1 MWKSVKNSR
10 CEFLGFIV
18 LVCLI
23 VGTTLLSAALTPS
36 IAIAQD
42 LRLDRQFPELAAAL
56 ARRDPIAVRNQI
68 DALDPQSKQRVL
80 TALHANRWNP
90 SGAAPGGVPGGL
102 PGNPFGNPQGLGGSN
117 GGAAGGASMANFTE
131 LMRLI
136 ETTITPD
143 QWTNAGGTSTMN
155 PFRQGVRIDPAGVI
169 ERLDPIKIEGGPKL
183 RNVPAPKPDNSYSI
197 LSLSH
202 LGDWQ
207 QPTKLR
213 WISLHQLDRQL
224 KEQMKNGLGAGIA
237 AELLGGLCR
246 IDYVAYD
253 ASSRE
258 WFLGG
263 PAGNIVADAAGDLIH
278 NELKLPPVL
287 LEDLLSIAPRIL
299 RDRGEFGCSIDPDP
313 DRLVSAYKLA
323 GQPGSIRKLRRDP
336 EGWAEEWKETL
347 GRQHANIIGLPAD
360 SPTGYALLIA
370 DAHMKRLALGLE
382 PSVDGVKNY
391 WLETELRGRKSSG
404 SMVRWWFSCLQ
415 SRIPYDPEKKI
426 YHLESPNVQVLSETQ
441 MMDVK
446 GERKVSERQDGAADA
461 FARNF
466 TARFDA
472 LQKAHP
478 IYGRLRHIFDLAIA
492 LELIRNEIDNGS
504 GDKFEV
510 LGNPAYAPRLPIAPK
525 EIDSIV
531 ATRKMG
537 DGSILAIVSGGVSI
551 DTRSIA
557 SRLREP
563 ATLGEKV
570 SLEGSPGESSGSEDS
585 LDKSFWR

>member
-1 MWKSVKNSR
+1 MWKSVTDSR
-10 CEFLGFIV
+10 CGFLDFMV
-18 LVCLI
+18 SVCLL
-23 VGTTLLSAALTPS
+23 VGTTLLSAVLTPS

-224 KEQMKNGLGAGIA
+224 KEQKKNGLGAGIA

-313 DRLVSAYKLA
+313 DRLVSAYQLA

-510 LGNPAYAPRLPIAPK
+510 FGNPAYAPRLPIAPK

-537 DGSILAIVSGGVSI
+537 DGSISAIVSGGVSI

-557 SRLREP
+557 SRLREH

>member
-1 MWKSVKNSR
+1 M
-10 CEFLGFIV
+10 
-18 LVCLI
+18 
-23 VGTTLLSAALTPS
+23 
-36 IAIAQD
+36 
-42 LRLDRQFPELAAAL
+42 
-56 ARRDPIAVRNQI
+56 
-68 DALDPQSKQRVL
+68 
-80 TALHANRWNP
+80 
-90 SGAAPGGVPGGL
+90 
-102 PGNPFGNPQGLGGSN
+102 
-117 GGAAGGASMANFTE
+117 
-131 LMRLI
+131 
-136 ETTITPD
+136 
-143 QWTNAGGTSTMN
+143 
-155 PFRQGVRIDPAGVI
+155 
-169 ERLDPIKIEGGPKL
+169 
-183 RNVPAPKPDNSYSI
+183 
-197 LSLSH
+197 
-202 LGDWQ
+202 
-207 QPTKLR
+207 
-213 WISLHQLDRQL
+213 
-224 KEQMKNGLGAGIA
+224 
-237 AELLGGLCR
+237 
-246 IDYVAYD
+246 
-253 ASSRE
+253 
-258 WFLGG
+258 
-263 PAGNIVADAAGDLIH
+263 
-278 NELKLPPVL
+278 
-287 LEDLLSIAPRIL
+287 
-299 RDRGEFGCSIDPDP
+299 
-313 DRLVSAYKLA
+313 SAYKLA

-510 LGNPAYAPRLPIAPK
+510 FGNPAYAPRLPIAPK

-537 DGSILAIVSGGVSI
+537 DGSISAIVSGGVSI

-557 SRLREP
+557 SRLREH

-585 LDKSFWR
+585 LDKLFWR

>member
-56 ARRDPIAVRNQI
+56 ARRDPIAVRHQF
-68 DALDPQSKQRVL
+68 DALDPQTKQRVL

-90 SGAAPGGVPGGL
+90 SGAAPGGVPGGF

-117 GGAAGGASMANFTE
+117 GGAAGGASMANFSE
-131 LMRLI
+131 LMQLI
-136 ETTITPD
+136 ESTITPD

-197 LSLSH
+197 LSLSQ

-224 KEQMKNGLGAGIA
+224 KEQKKNGLGAGIA

-510 LGNPAYAPRLPIAPK
+510 FGNPAYAPRLPIAPK

-537 DGSILAIVSGGVSI
+537 DGSISAIVSGGVSI

-557 SRLREP
+557 SRLREH

>member
-1 MWKSVKNSR
+1 MWKSVTNSR

-18 LVCLI
+18 LVCLL
-23 VGTTLLSAALTPS
+23 VGTTLLSAVLTPS

-90 SGAAPGGVPGGL
+90 SGAAPGGVPGGFA
-102 PGNPFGNPQGLGGSN
+102 GNPFGNPQGLGGSN
-117 GGAAGGASMANFTE
+117 GGAAGGASMANFSE
-131 LMRLI
+131 LMQLI
-136 ETTITPD
+136 ESTITPD

-169 ERLDPIKIEGGPKL
+169 ERLDPMKIEGGPKL

-197 LSLSH
+197 ISLSQ

-224 KEQMKNGLGAGIA
+224 KEQKETGLGAGIA

-263 PAGNIVADAAGDLIH
+263 PAGNIVADPSGVLIH
-278 NELKLPPVL
+278 NDLKLPPVL
-287 LEDLLSIAPRIL
+287 LEDLLSIAPQVL
-299 RDRGEFGCSIDPDP
+299 RNRGEFGCSIDPDP
-313 DRLVSAYKLA
+313 DRLVTAYKMA
-323 GQPGSIRKLRRDP
+323 RQPASIRNLRRDP
-336 EGWAEEWKETL
+336 DGWAEEWKETL
-347 GRQHANIIGLPAD
+347 GRQHANIIGLPGD

-391 WLETELRGRKSSG
+391 WLETELRGRRSSE

-415 SRIPYDPEKKI
+415 SRIPYDPDKKI
-426 YHLESPNVQVLSETQ
+426 YHLESPNVQVLSEAQ

-446 GERKVSERQDGAADA
+446 GERKVSERQDGAADT
-461 FARNF
+461 FAKNF

-504 GDKFEV
+504 GDKFSV
-510 LGNPAYAPRLPIAPK
+510 LGNPTYAPRLPIAPK

-537 DGSILAIVSGGVSI
+537 DGSISAIVSGGVSI
-551 DTRSIA
+551 DTRAIVT
-557 SRLREP
+557 RLREH
-563 ATLGEKV
+563 ASLSEKV
-570 SLEGSPGESSGSEDS
+570 SLERSPGESNESEDS
-585 LDKSFWR
+585 LEKSFWR